1 VNKLIDYLREASR
14 ESPAIVDRAR
24 AWSGIGSHATL
35 VHYPKHVI
43 HVESFIKV
51 IK

>member
-1 VNKLIDYLREASR
+1 MHATAPISH
-14 ESPAIVDRAR
+14 
-24 AWSGIGSHATL
+24 AWSGIGSHATF
-35 VHYPKHVI
+35 VHYPKNVI

>member
-1 VNKLIDYLREASR
+1 M
-14 ESPAIVDRAR
+14 RATAPISHAR
-24 AWSGIGSHATL
+24 SSIGSHATF
-35 VHYPKHVI
+35 VHHPKNVI